1 MLLLGIDIGGTS
13 IKSDIYDEKGC
24 SQKYFQERETPVDL
38 EKGTNQ
44 IADCILNIITAYLD
58 RGIALA
64 GVGISSA
71 GVIDATLGEVVY
83 AGPTIPDYK
92 GTALKQLVEET
103 FNLPCAVE
111 NDVNCAA
118 LGESWLGA
126 GKGASS
132 FVCLTVGTGIGG
144 AIVLNGKVWR
154 GFSHSA
160 GEVGYLP
167 VQNDAWQ
174 NKASTTAMIKD
185 YCQQKDLPTA
195 TGKAVFDAYDGGD
208 DIARSVI
215 DQFVNHFVEGLLP
228 ILYLINPEKLL
239 IGGGIFA
246 RSEILLPR
254 ISQRLESALQA
265 TQFLP
270 KELESTKL
278 GNEAGRIGAIY
289 WLLQQK
295 ELLG

>member
-44 IADCILNIITAYLD
+44 IADCILNIITDYLD

-132 FVCLTVGTGIGG
+132 LVCLTVGTGIGG

-208 DIARSVI
+208 DIASAVI

-239 IGGGIFA
+239 IGGGILA